1 MPSTKHS
8 RGGWGDGEGGS
19 LQPHKRDSANK
30 QAAGELTTHSR
41 QENTQGNVFQAK
53 EKRARLENQEKMGW
67 CKGKLWSN
75 QRHRG
80 TPGEGRGAES
90 RKRGRVRW
98 YPHMARR
105 GQRGARTRGGWAS
118 AAGEPAAPGCHRP
131 AVRTTG
137 QRRGQS
143 PSTPRWAPRPTHAS
157 ASTIS
162 REPWAPVPT
171 VPTCPKSSH
180 GLHRGMIWAQVRLH
194 RLCSATDEDTTPVKT
209 GERN

>member
-98 YPHMARR
+98 
-105 GQRGARTRGGWAS
+105 S
-118 AAGEPAAPGCHRP
+118 
-131 AVRTTG
+131 
-137 QRRGQS
+137 
-143 PSTPRWAPRPTHAS
+143 PTHGQEGPARCPDPRGLGQCGGRAS
-157 ASTIS
+157 RPRLPPAGSKDDRAATGTVTIHSTLS
-162 REPWAPVPT
+162 SAPHT
-171 VPTCPKSSH
+171 
-180 GLHRGMIWAQVRLH
+180 R
-194 RLCSATDEDTTPVKT
+194 
-209 GERN
+209 